1 MEDYLMKINIEKCVL
16 CYACVRNCPVK
27 AIAVSSD
34 ENPPIQIINSRCVGC
49 GACYEVCP
57 YDAVEYRSD
66 IRKTLDVLKSKDP
79 VIALLAPSVAGEF
92 LDITDYRKFSQM
104 LRQLGFNKVY
114 EAALGADLVA
124 EKYKKLFSGSRGKY
138 FLTTNCPV
146 VVSNVEKF
154 QPDLKENLAP
164 IVSPWIAM
172 AKVLKKEYGKSCK
185 IVYITPC
192 IAAKEEA
199 NRYEKEVK
207 IDSVLTFEELREMLS
222 SSGLEEKNLSYAEFD
237 GPVAYKGYL
246 YPISNGL
253 LQIMDESEELWN
265 TRVVTCEG
273 HVDFVNSLQNF
284 NKDVNEFKSHL
295 NIFYC
300 NGCANGPASKKSI
313 SKFIKQKKVVEFAKK
328 RHKDFDQKNW
338 DKAMDEY
345 KSIDMDAKFEINDQR
360 IATPSNEE
368 IEKVLNIIGKEQGHS
383 ENGCGACGYRNCTE
397 FSIAVS
403 KGLAEPEMCFTYNRR
418 KSMETIFELR
428 KANEKMAETRQ
439 ELESSRKE
447 AMEDKIAMEEAHRI
461 TNAMLQELPS
471 ALVIV
476 DSKLKVIQANK
487 VLIDLLG
494 NDARDIADVIPGL
507 VGADLKL
514 LIPYNIQKLFSF
526 VFNSG
531 ENIINRDIPLNGEIY
546 TISLFVIKEGE
557 IVGAVLRNLQQP
569 EIQKEQVIERV
580 TEVIDKNLEMVQKI
594 GFLLGEG
601 AAETE
606 QMLNSILQSY
616 KQTGNG
622 EDASIK
628 INPLDKK

>member
-1 MEDYLMKINIEKCVL
+1 MEDYLMNINIEKCVL

-27 AIAVSSD
+27 AIAVSTN
-34 ENPPIQIINSRCVGC
+34 ENPPIHIINDRCVGC

-57 YDAVEYRSD
+57 YDAVQYRSD
-66 IRKTLDVLKSKDP
+66 IRKALDVLKSQDV
-79 VIALLAPSVAGEF
+79 VIALLAPSVSAEF
-92 LDITDYRKFSQM
+92 MDITDYRKFSQM

-114 EAALGADLVA
+114 EAALGVDLVA
-124 EKYKKLFSGSRGKY
+124 EQYKKLFSSSRGKY

-172 AKVLKKEYGKSCK
+172 AKVLKKEYGEASK
-185 IVYITPC
+185 IIYITPC

-199 NRYEKEVK
+199 IRYKDEVK
-207 IDSVLTFEELREMLS
+207 INSVLTFEELREMLS

-237 GPVAYKGYL
+237 GAVAYKGFL
-246 YPISNGL
+246 YPISNGF

-284 NKDVNEFKSHL
+284 NKDVNDFKSHL

-300 NGCANGPASKKSI
+300 NGCANGPATKKSI

-338 DKAMDEY
+338 ERAMGEY
-345 KSIDMDAKFEINDQR
+345 KTIDLNAKFEINDQR
-360 IATPSNEE
+360 IATPSKEAVD
-368 IEKVLNIIGKEQGHS
+368 KVLNIIGKDHDHS
-383 ENGCGACGYRNCTE
+383 ENGCSACGYKNCTE

-403 KGLAEPEMCFTYNRR
+403 KGLAEPDMCFTYNRR
-418 KSMETIFELR
+418 KNAQIILELQ
-428 KANEKMAETRQ
+428 KANDKMADTRE
-439 ELESSRKE
+439 ELEASKKE
-447 AMEDKIAMEEAHRI
+447 AQEDKKAMEEAHRI

-494 NDARDIADVIPGL
+494 NDAKDIADVIPGL

-514 LIPYNIQKLFSF
+514 LIPFNIQKLFSY
-526 VFNSG
+526 VFNSA

-616 KQTGNG
+616 KQTANNN
-622 EDASIK
+622 SNK
-628 INPLDKK
+628 FNINPLEKK

>member
-27 AIAVSSD
+27 AIAVSSQ
-34 ENPPIQIINSRCVGC
+34 EKIPIHIINNRCVGC

-66 IRKTLDVLKSKDP
+66 ISIANKVLQSKDI

-104 LRQLGFNKVY
+104 LHQLGFNKVY
-114 EAALGADLVA
+114 EVALGADLVA
-124 EKYKKLFSGSRGKY
+124 EKYKKLFSSSRGKY
-138 FLTTNCPV
+138 YLTTNCPV

-154 QPDLKENLAP
+154 QPGLKENLAP

-172 AKVLKKEYGKSCK
+172 AKVLKKEFGEACK
-185 IVYITPC
+185 IIYITPC

-199 NRYEKEVK
+199 KRYKHDVK
-207 IDSVLTFEELREMLS
+207 VDSVLTFEELREMMDN
-222 SSGLEEKNLSYAEFD
+222 SGLVEKNLSYAEFD
-237 GPVAYKGYL
+237 GPIANKGFL

-253 LQIMDESEELWN
+253 LQIMDESEDLLN
-265 TRVVTCEG
+265 SRVITCEG

-284 NKDVNEFKSHL
+284 NQDVNEFKSHL

-300 NGCANGPASKKSI
+300 NGCANGPSTKKDI
-313 SKFIKQKKVVEFAKK
+313 SKFVKQQKIVEFAKK
-328 RHKDFDQKNW
+328 RRKDFDQKNW
-338 DKAMDEY
+338 ENAMKEY
-345 KSIDMDAKFEINDQR
+345 QSIDLSASFQINDQR
-360 IATPSNEE
+360 IAKPSNEE
-368 IEKVLNIIGKEQGHS
+368 IEKVLHIIGRNEQHN
-383 ENGCGACGYRNCTE
+383 ENGCGACGYKNCTE

-403 KGLAEPEMCFTYNRR
+403 KGLAEPDMCFTYNRR
-418 KSMETIFELR
+418 NNAQIILELQ
-428 KANEKMAETRQ
+428 KANEKMADTRE
-439 ELESSRKE
+439 ELEASKKE
-447 AMEDKIAMEEAHRI
+447 AQEDKKAMEEAHRI

-494 NDARDIADVIPGL
+494 SDAKDIADVIPGL

-514 LIPYNIQKLFSF
+514 LIPFNIQKLFTY

-531 ENIINRDIPLNGEIY
+531 ENIINRDIPLNEEIY

-594 GFLLGEG
+594 GYLLGEG

-616 KQTGNG
+616 KQPSNNPPN
-622 EDASIK
+622 K
-628 INPLDKK
+628 FNINPLEKK

>member
-1 MEDYLMKINIEKCVL
+1 MEDFLMKINIEKCVL

-27 AIAVSSD
+27 AIAVSTKD
-34 ENPPIQIINSRCVGC
+34 DPPIQIINDRCVGC

-57 YDAVEYRSD
+57 YDAIDYRSD
-66 IRKTLDVLKSKDP
+66 IEISEQVLKSKDV

-104 LRQLGFNKVY
+104 IRQLGFNKVY

-124 EKYKKLFSGSRGKY
+124 EEYKKLFSGSRGKY
-138 FLTTNCPV
+138 YLTTNCPV

-172 AKVLKKEYGKSCK
+172 AKVLKQEFGPASK
-185 IVYITPC
+185 IIYITPC

-199 NRYEKEVK
+199 KRYTDEVK
-207 IDSVLTFEELREMLS
+207 VDSVLTFEELRKMLHK
-222 SSGLEEKNLSYAEFD
+222 SGLVEKNLSYAEFD
-237 GPVAYKGYL
+237 GPIAYKGYL

-265 TRVVTCEG
+265 SKVITCEG

-284 NKDVNEFKSHL
+284 NKDVNDFKSHL

-313 SKFIKQKKVVEFAKK
+313 SKFIKQKKIVEFAKK
-328 RHKDFDQKNW
+328 RHKDFDQKSW
-338 DKAMDEY
+338 EKAMRDY
-345 KSIDMDAKFEINDQR
+345 KSLDLSAEFEINDQR

-368 IEKVLNIIGKEQGHS
+368 IEKVLNIIGKDDDHS
-383 ENGCGACGYRNCTE
+383 ENGCGACGYKNCTE

-403 KGLAEPEMCFTYNRR
+403 KGLAEPQMCFTYNRR
-418 KSMETIFELR
+418 KSMETILELK
-428 KANEKMAETRQ
+428 KANEKMADTKE
-439 ELESSRKE
+439 ELEASKKE
-447 AMEDKIAMEEAHRI
+447 AMEDKIAMEEAHQI

-476 DSKLKVIQANK
+476 DNKLKIIQANK

-494 NDARDIADVIPGL
+494 SDAKDIADIIPGL

-514 LIPYNIQKLFSF
+514 LIPYNIQKLFTY

-531 ENIINRDIPLNGEIY
+531 DNIINRDVPLNGNIY
-546 TISLFVIKEGE
+546 TLSLFVIKEGE

-594 GFLLGEG
+594 GYLLGEG

-606 QMLNSILQSY
+606 QMLNSILQTY
-616 KQTGNG
+616 KQTNSS
-622 EDASIK
+622 EENQIN
-628 INPLDKK
+628 INPLDKS